1 MKDIVYVEP
10 VNGSNSG
17 FDHEIVFPDLCP
29 YCKKG
34 IQPIHLACYY
44 SNPHHSRDK
53 VVSSMFLCPA
63 CESIFVGI
71 YTDIVLGDTSYP
83 QYVIPSNTIKRDFT
97 SNIEAI
103 SPKFCQ
109 IYNESLNAENLGLTE
124 ICGMGY
130 RKALEFLVKDF
141 AISENPDDEESIK
154 SKMLSN
160 CISDHIDNKK
170 IQTLAKASA
179 WLGNDETHYVRKH
192 EDYDLNNL
200 KSFINAT
207 VSYLDS
213 ELELKKAE
221 ALLSSK

>member
-1 MKDIVYVEP
+1 MKKIVNVEP
-10 VNGSNSG
+10 SNQNDSS
-17 FDHEIVFPDLCP
+17 FSHQIILPDICP
-29 YCKKG
+29 YCQKG
-34 IQPIHLACYY
+34 IQPIHLASFYA
-44 SNPHHSRDK
+44 NPNHLAEK
-53 VVSSMFLCPA
+53 VISSMFLCPA
-63 CESIFVGI
+63 CERIFVGI
-71 YTDIVLGDTSYP
+71 YTDIYLGSTSYP
-83 QYVIPSNTIKRDFT
+83 QNVIPANTFKRDFS
-97 SNIEAI
+97 SNIETL

-109 IYNESLNAENLGLTE
+109 IYNESLNAENQGLTE

-154 SKMLSN
+154 SKMLSK

>member
-1 MKDIVYVEP
+1 MKDVIYAEP
-10 VNGSNSG
+10 VNENDSG

-29 YCKKG
+29 YCQKG
-34 IQPIHLACYY
+34 IQPIHLASYY
-44 SNPHHSRDK
+44 TNPLHFPDK
-53 VVSSMFLCPA
+53 IISSMFLCPV
-63 CESIFVGI
+63 CERIFVGI
-71 YTDIVLGDTSYP
+71 YTDIILGDTSYP
-83 QYVIPSNTIKRDFT
+83 KNVIPSNTFKRDFS
-97 SNIEAI
+97 SNIETL

-109 IYNESLNAENLGLTE
+109 IYNESLNAENQGLTE

>member
-1 MKDIVYVEP
+1 MKDIVFVES
-10 VNGSNSG
+10 VNESYSG
-17 FDHEIVFPDLCP
+17 FEHEIVFPDMCP
-29 YCKKG
+29 YCHKG
-34 IQPIHLACYY
+34 IQPIHVTSFYA
-44 SNPHHSRDK
+44 NPNHLPDK
-53 VVSSMFLCPA
+53 VINSMFLCPA
-63 CESIFVGI
+63 CERIFVGI
-71 YTDIVLGDTSYP
+71 YTVVYKGAASYP
-83 QYVIPSNTIKRDFT
+83 QNVIPSNTFRRDFS
-97 SNIEAI
+97 SNIETL

-109 IYNESLNAENLGLTE
+109 IYNESLNAENQGLTE